1 MKNMTRYLGLA
12 LATLAAGA
20 SLNVNAETSNG
31 SMYEVTVTNIT
42 KGQSFTPLL
51 GATHTRAMSAFTV
64 GEMASNELG
73 TLAESGN
80 VAPLKSLLDA
90 SPKVT
95 STAMTEGLLNPG
107 ETTSFTIDG
116 QKFRGQ
122 FTLAAML
129 IPTNDTF
136 LALNSVSLPKY
147 GTRTFY
153 AAAYDAG
160 TEANDEIIN
169 GGGATGV
176 AGIPADPTGNNGTGA
191 TGVTSSENNTSVHI
205 HRGVL
210 GDYDA
215 TGGVSDLNSSVH
227 RWLNPVARVT
237 VTVQ

>member
-116 QKFRGQ
+116 QKFRCQ

-160 TEANDEIIN
+160 TETNDENCQYIPGPIC
-169 GGGATGV
+169 GGEGL
-176 AGIPADPTGNNGTGA
+176 
-191 TGVTSSENNTSVHI
+191 SEN
-205 HRGVL
+205 
-210 GDYDA
+210 D
-215 TGGVSDLNSSVH
+215 TGEGYIYPSPGISGEAELSSLSYN
-227 RWLNPVARVT
+227 WQGNVAK
-237 VTVQ
+237 VQIKRLY